1 MGFLIM
7 IAALA
12 WLLQGMLGLL
22 QIRNF
27 NKKYTEL
34 RRLGRVAIGK
44 KTGKFRA
51 GTVVMF
57 AIDKDIRILQAAQ
70 MQGVT
75 VFSRVRQ
82 IKGFEGRHLL
92 GLTEQDML
100 HCNRLIRAAIM
111 DALNSSD
118 IILKGGELKVR
129 KSWLERLMP
138 AKK

>member
-1 MGFLIM
+1 MGLLII

-44 KTGKFRA
+44 KTGKIRA

-57 AIDKDIRILQAAQ
+57 AIDKDARILQAAQ

-75 VFSRVRQ
+75 VFSRVRHL
-82 IKGFEGRHLL
+82 KGFEGRHLL
-92 GLTEQDML
+92 GLTEQEML
-100 HCNRLIRAAIM
+100 HCNQLTRAAIM
-111 DALNSSD
+111 DALNNCD

-129 KSWLERLMP
+129 QSWLERLMP